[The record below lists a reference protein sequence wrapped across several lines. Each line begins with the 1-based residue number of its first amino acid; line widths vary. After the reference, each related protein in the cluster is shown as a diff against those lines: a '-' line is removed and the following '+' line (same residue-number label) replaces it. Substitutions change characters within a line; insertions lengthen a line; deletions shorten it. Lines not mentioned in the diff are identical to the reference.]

1 MATGVRRMTIILFGR
16 AAQFLLALAMM
27 RVATTLLSPEEMGR
41 MSLVTATTAFFALFL
56 INPVGMFINRRLH
69 AWQSSG
75 LARHYLTRYA
85 GYLILVAVFSAAC
98 LAILNTAGAVNF
110 GMPVGWL
117 IFLICGSLLFN
128 TLNQTSIPS
137 LNLLGDSGGFVL
149 LSVATVALGFG
160 CAALLAGLIRPA
172 AEYWLLGLLLGQ
184 TVMAAIGTKIL
195 FVRLQASGTATSL
208 PAIHGRHLRALFNFA
223 WPVAIAVGLGWVQSQ
238 GYRYFM
244 EAQLGLAELGLFIA
258 GYGVSMGMIAA
269 FESVLTT
276 YFQPHLYR
284 DISMADPGRQAQAWR
299 QYAAVV
305 IPSLLLTVAF
315 VVILAPEL
323 TRIFL
328 GDRFQS
334 AAAYV
339 VWGALAEAARV
350 LTGAYSL
357 IAHVHMRTQWLIWP
371 NLIGAILS
379 AVLCSM
385 LIPVMGAAG
394 AGIGLAVAGLA
405 VVMAMHVM
413 LGDRVEVHHLPIR
426 PVLMTTALAGAL
438 WMMTIGVRHISNAAE
453 WWFVIGITVLI
464 GTLYMGLQYLLLR
477 GHLKG
482 RKEA

>member
-1 MATGVRRMTIILFGR
+1 MAVILFGR

-41 MSLVTATTAFFALFL
+41 MSLVTTTTAFFALFL

-85 GYLILVAVFSAAC
+85 GYLILVSAFSAAC
-98 LAILNTAGAVNF
+98 LALLHMAGAVNF
-110 GMPVGWL
+110 GMPAGWL

-137 LNLLGDSGGFVL
+137 LNLLGDSGRF
-149 LSVATVALGFG
+149 VALSIATIATGFA
-160 CAALLAGLIRPA
+160 CAALLAALIRPV

-184 TVMAAIGTKIL
+184 TALAAIGTKVL
-195 FVRLQASGTATSL
+195 FARLRASGTAASL
-208 PAIHGRHLRALFNFA
+208 PAIHGRHLRTLFNFA
-223 WPVAIAVGLGWVQSQ
+223 WPVAIAVGLGWVQNQ

-244 EAQLGLAELGLFIA
+244 EDRLGLAELGLFIA
-258 GYGVSMGMIAA
+258 GYGISMGMIAA

-276 YFQPHLYR
+276 YFQPRLYR
-284 DISMADPGRQAQAWR
+284 DASTADPVRQAQAWR

-315 VVILAPEL
+315 VVILAPEF

-328 GDRFQS
+328 GDNFQS

-357 IAHVHMRTQWLIWP
+357 IAHVHMRTQWLIFP
-371 NLIGAILS
+371 SLIGALLS

-385 LIPVMGAAG
+385 LIPVLGAAG
-394 AGIGLAVAGLA
+394 AGVGLTVSGLA
-405 VVMAMHVM
+405 VVAAMHVM
-413 LGDRVEVHHLPIR
+413 LGSRVEIGLLPVR
-426 PVLMTTALAGAL
+426 PILAATALAGAL
-438 WMMTIGVRHISNAAE
+438 WAITTGIRHLSDATE
-453 WWFVIGITVLI
+453 WWFVAAITVLAGI
-464 GTLYMGLQYLLLR
+464 LYLGLQYLLLR
-477 GHLKG
+477 EHLKG
-482 RKEA
+482 KREA

>member
-1 MATGVRRMTIILFGR
+1 MT
-16 AAQFLLALAMM
+16 
-27 RVATTLLSPEEMGR
+27 T
-41 MSLVTATTAFFALFL
+41 TTAFFALFL

-75 LARHYLTRYA
+75 LARHYLTRYV
-85 GYLILVAVFSAAC
+85 GYLILVAAISAAC
-98 LAILNTAGAVNF
+98 LTLLYMVGAMNF

-128 TLNQTSIPS
+128 TINQTSIPS
-137 LNLLGDSGGFVL
+137 LNLLGNSRWFVM
-149 LSVATVALGFG
+149 LSIATVAVGFG
-160 CAALLAGLIRPA
+160 CAALLVKLIEPA

-184 TVMAAIGTKIL
+184 AILAAIGTKIL
-195 FVRLQASGTATSL
+195 FDRLQASDTVAPL
-208 PAIHGRHLRALFNFA
+208 PAIHRRHLRTLFNFA

-244 EAQLGLAELGLFIA
+244 EAQLGLAQLGLFIA
-258 GYGVSMGMIAA
+258 GYGISMGMIAA

-276 YFQPHLYR
+276 YFQPYLYR
-284 DISMADPGRQAQAWR
+284 DISTANPARQAQAWR
-299 QYAAVV
+299 EYAAVV

-328 GDRFQS
+328 GNSFQS

-357 IAHVHMRTQWLIWP
+357 IAHVHMRTQWLILP
-371 NLIGAILS
+371 NLMGAIIS
-379 AVLCSM
+379 AVLCSI
-385 LIPVMGAAG
+385 LIPVLGAAG
-394 AGIGLAVAGLA
+394 AGIGLTISGLA
-405 VVMAMHVM
+405 VVVAMHVM
-413 LGDRVEVHHLPIR
+413 LGSRVEIRTLPIR
-426 PVLMTTALAGAL
+426 PVLIATALSAAL
-438 WMMTIGVRHISNAAE
+438 WIITIGIRRISNATE

-464 GTLYMGLQYLLLR
+464 GTLYLGLQYLLLR
-477 GHLKG
+477 EHLKG
-482 RKEA
+482 KREA